1 MLKLKGTLSLIGRD
15 KMKANVLLS
24 RSAIGKMLIAVL
36 VIIVVVAIAAGA
48 YYISLP
54 TAKPTPSPT
63 PVPTSTPQPTARATH
78 RIGVRVKDGVG
89 EFYDR
94 ETGEKFVPRGN
105 NYIRLANQSA
115 AGEPNVI
122 YHSTCD
128 PGLYDSARVEQA
140 FTKMK
145 QENYNVVRVFINH
158 LCVVDQAGR
167 LSVDYV
173 HNFEDFLQ
181 RAKTNNMF
189 VMVVIDAP
197 PGQYYK
203 YVEDIPLQPNI
214 DWPNLPYLTQRG
226 IEAEKRFWKDF
237 IGELIR
243 QEAPLDYIFAY
254 GLRNE
259 AFFFSDQKPL
269 TLTSGSVVTA
279 NGRSYDMSKAEDKQK
294 MMDENLVFW
303 IDAVRQAILQVDPTA
318 LVTIGFFQPQG
329 PNPTR
334 IGDTRVIRTY
344 SAIWESSADF
354 IDLHLYPELE
364 LNMVQYVENFEMSGF
379 ARKPIIMGEFGSFK
393 SSHWSA
399 SLAAQVL
406 QDWQV
411 DSCRYGFD
419 GWLLWTW
426 DTEEQPELWAGLAE
440 SGIINQALSPRNR
453 PDPHVAGTF
462 SGQNIA
468 LRKSTT
474 ASRSLSDNP
483 AAMAVDGLLGNWWGA
498 GDFPPQWIEIGLQAP
513 SSIGKIR
520 LAVSQSPDGETTHRV
535 WGKGASTGEEYQLL
549 YEFRGFTTDG
559 QVLEYS
565 PPTPWTGIQFIKVET
580 VVSPSWVSW
589 REIEVIRAS

>member
-1 MLKLKGTLSLIGRD
+1 
-15 KMKANVLLS
+15 MKANVLLS
-24 RSAIGKMLIAVL
+24 RSAIGKLLIAAL
-36 VIIVVVAIAAGA
+36 IIIVVVAIAVVA
-48 YYISLP
+48 YYSSLP
-54 TAKPTPSPT
+54 VPGSSPSPT
-63 PVPTSTPQPTARATH
+63 RA

-94 ETGEKFVPRGN
+94 GTGEKFVPRGN
-105 NYIRLANQSA
+105 NYIRVASQRA
-115 AGEPNVI
+115 CGEPNII
-122 YHSTCD
+122 YHSTFD

-140 FTKMK
+140 LARMK
-145 QENYNVVRVFINH
+145 QDNYNVVRVFINH

-167 LSVDYV
+167 LSTDYL

-189 VMVVIDAP
+189 VMVVIDDP

-203 YVEDIPLQPNI
+203 YVEDIPLQLDI

-226 IEAEKRFWKDF
+226 IEVEKRFWQDF
-237 IGELIR
+237 IRELIR
-243 QEAPLDYIFAY
+243 QEAPLDHIFAY

-269 TLTSGSVVTA
+269 TLTSGLVTTG

-318 LVTIGFFQPQG
+318 LVTVGFFQPQG

-354 IDLHLYPELE
+354 IDLHLYPGGE
-364 LNMVQYVENFEMSGF
+364 LNMAQYVENYEMDGF
-379 ARKPIIMGEFGSFK
+379 ARKPIIMGEFGSSK
-393 SSHWSA
+393 YSHWSA

-411 DSCRYGFD
+411 DSCNYGFD

-426 DTEEQPELWAGLAE
+426 DTDEQPELWNGLAD
-440 SGIINQALSPRNR
+440 GGVINQALSPRNR
-453 PDPHVAGTF
+453 PDPQVAGTF

-468 LRKSTT
+468 LRKPTT
-474 ASRSLSDNP
+474 ASRSLPENP
-483 AAMAVDGLLGNWWGA
+483 AAMAVDGLLGDWWGA
-498 GDFPPQWIEIGLQAP
+498 GDFQPQWIEIDLQVP
-513 SSIGKIR
+513 SSIGEIR
-520 LAVSQSPDGETTHRV
+520 LVVSQYPGGETTHRV
-535 WGKGASTGEEYQLL
+535 WGKGASTGEAYQLL
-549 YEFRGFTTDG
+549 YEFQGFTTDE

-565 PPTPWTGIQFIKVET
+565 PPTPWTDMQFVKVET

-589 REIEVIRAS
+589 REIEVLKAG